1 CRELA
6 QRCCRSFDI
15 EPNVVGIPLRSGS
28 RSGRAGPGYE
38 HRTAAMAEK
47 PTPLQ
52 LPHRHDRQDTAA
64 GSRTRLDHRADA
76 VDSPLRSRQACL
88 HSIHPPPRSRAVP
101 GSVPLCTGR
110 LTSTR
115 RKTMKERT
123 RKWRAQLAAMMVAL
137 AMIIPGSGAVA
148 DGRSTDALDSDQG
161 HADSV
166 SAQMQ
171 AGTGAIFNDPNGSE
185 ADQYR
190 IR

>member
-1 CRELA
+1 
-6 QRCCRSFDI
+6 
-15 EPNVVGIPLRSGS
+15 
-28 RSGRAGPGYE
+28 
-38 HRTAAMAEK
+38 M
-47 PTPLQ
+47 
-52 LPHRHDRQDTAA
+52 
-64 GSRTRLDHRADA
+64 
-76 VDSPLRSRQACL
+76 
-88 HSIHPPPRSRAVP
+88 HPPPRSRAVP
-101 GSVPLCTGR
+101 GSGPLCTGR

-171 AGTGAIFNDPNGSE
+171 AGTGVIFNDPNGSD
-185 ADQYR
+185 AVQYR
-190 IR
+190 IRAYVQDLVESVPVWYTISLT